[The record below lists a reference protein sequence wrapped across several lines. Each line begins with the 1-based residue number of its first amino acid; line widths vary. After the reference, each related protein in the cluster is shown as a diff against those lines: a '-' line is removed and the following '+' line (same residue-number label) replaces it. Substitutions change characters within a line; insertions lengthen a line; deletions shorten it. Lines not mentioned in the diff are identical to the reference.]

1 MDNITK
7 SRQSYQSY
15 QHQMEESHGMNI
27 GDFTT
32 NHAWNLIQS
41 FMNETADGVSPL
53 LRHQITSYDKF
64 LKEGID
70 NVIRGCSPI
79 VQEIKEDNGCSV
91 RVEMTFDEIRLKK
104 PTITEKNGFVRPM
117 YPNEARLRNDTY
129 AAKTETSVHIRVIV
143 TELSGLTTT
152 HLTTVPRVS
161 IGSIPIMIGSCA
173 CSLLGMNPKERRE
186 KGECTYDDGGYF
198 IINGGERVIM
208 SQEMITENQLF
219 VFQGGRSSRYMYLG
233 ELKSAPEEREGFVR
247 GYCIKLMK
255 TKEKGNVLRINIP
268 KIRMDIPIVTLFRA
282 IGITKDE
289 EIARMVIGDLNH
301 PHASVY
307 WKLLKPSIVEAD
319 SIHTEYQALEILS
332 GNTSLSAKI
341 PTPERIEFVRKI
353 LREDFLPHLGT
364 SPVKKGWFMGYSAM
378 RILRCS
384 IGLEGYDD
392 RDSYTNKR
400 AELAGTLMSR
410 LFYQYWSSKMVRDIR
425 SAVQKELTSGAW
437 RATRNYKDVVNATNI
452 FKIIRTTTIDAGL
465 KYSLATGNFGMK
477 NTIGKVG
484 VSQVLT
490 RLNRNSMMSHLRRL
504 STPLEKSGKLVAP
517 RKLHPTCWGIIC
529 PSETP
534 EGESVGV
541 VKNLTVTC
549 LITNGSSS
557 LPVRSWLQK
566 YVILTENLTTPE
578 SNIITNFTRVWVNG
592 DLYGYVNDGLKLL
605 HLARH
610 NRSTGVFHPMT
621 TIYMTGHDLYI
632 QTDQGRI
639 LRPLLKIGP
648 DGNLNIPKDALELLR
663 YGEIDWTTLVR
674 DPEGKRSQSWIEYMD
689 TNEINSAMVLMGPR
703 YQNPDIDY
711 THMEIHPATALGTMA
726 SLIPFPD
733 HNQAPR
739 NTYQSAMGKQAMGVY
754 ATNYLDRMDTAGS
767 VLCYPQKPLVYN
779 HMDKYFKNTNLP
791 NGLNAVVA
799 IMCFTGYNQE
809 DSVLLNK
816 DAVDR
821 GLFRSFFYRT
831 YRDEEKKNAS
841 TSEEE
846 KFCRPDRMRTEGMRH
861 GSYEKLNDE
870 GFVPVNTWVSGN
882 DVIMGKVSPLRDS
895 SESSSKMK
903 GSRVGIAGVGGDDD
917 VMYRDLSKTL
927 KPNESGY
934 IDHVYRNINGDGYYV
949 MKVRVRSERIPTIGD
964 KFSSRHGQK
973 GTCGMVV
980 PAQDMPFNIDGIRPD
995 IIINPHAIPS
1005 RMTIAQVVECVLGKA
1020 GCLAG
1025 SFGNG
1030 TPFEPFDIQKIGDAL
1045 EQQGMERWGN
1055 ESLMSGITGEVLPCK
1070 IFIGP
1075 TFYQRLKHMVDDKIH
1090 SRSSGPVVMLTRQP
1104 AEGRSRDGG
1113 HRFGEMER
1121 DCMISHGTSTFLKE
1135 RMLDVSD
1142 KFPVTIS
1149 KTSGRIAVTDP
1160 AEGTYRELGDDSSKQ
1175 FSHLY
1180 MPAAMK
1186 LLLQEI
1192 ESIGI
1197 VSKMITA

>member
-1 MDNITK
+1 METIATG
-7 SRQSYQSY
+7 RQII
-15 QHQMEESHGMNI
+15 GMNI
-27 GDFTT
+27 TDFTT
-32 NHAWNLIQS
+32 SHAWSLVNA

-79 VQEIKEDNGCSV
+79 VQEIREDNGSTV
-91 RVEMTFDEIRLKK
+91 RVEMTFDDIRLKK

-129 AAKTETSVHIRVIV
+129 AAKTDTTVYIKVVV
-143 TELSGLTTT
+143 TEMSGLATT
-152 HLTTVPRVS
+152 HESTVPRVS
-161 IGSIPIMIGSCA
+161 IGSIPIMIGCCA
-173 CSLLGMNPKERRE
+173 CSLLGMTPRERRE

-219 VFQGGRSSRYMYLG
+219 VFQGGRSSRYMFLG

-255 TKEKGNVLRINIP
+255 TKEKGNVLRVNIP
-268 KIRMDIPIVTLFRA
+268 KIRMDIPLITLFRA

-289 EIARMVIGDLNH
+289 EIARMVVGDLSH
-301 PHASVY
+301 PHASVF
-307 WKLLKPSIVEAD
+307 WKLLKPSIMEAD
-319 SIHTEYQALEILS
+319 DVPTEYQALESLA
-332 GNTSLSAKI
+332 GNTSLTSKV
-341 PTPERIEFVRKI
+341 PLSERIDFVRKI
-353 LREDFLPHLGT
+353 LREDFLPHLG
-364 SPVKKGWFMGYSAM
+364 PNPLKKGWFMGYSAM
-378 RILRCS
+378 RILRSS

-425 SAVQKELTSGAW
+425 SAVHKELTSGAW

-549 LITNGSSS
+549 LITNGASS
-557 LPVRSWLQK
+557 LPVRSWLADK
-566 YVILTENLTTPE
+566 VILTETLKTPNSHYTTHY
-578 SNIITNFTRVWVNG
+578 TRVWVNG
-592 DLYGYVNDGLKLL
+592 DLYGFVENGLKLL
-605 HLARH
+605 HQARQ
-610 NRSTGVFHPMT
+610 NRSSGVFHPMT
-621 TIYMTGHDLYI
+621 TIYMKGRDLHI

-639 LRPLLKIGP
+639 LRPLLKIGE
-648 DGNLNIPKDALELLR
+648 DGRLNIPKEALELLR
-663 YGEIDWTTLVR
+663 AGEVDWTTLVR
-674 DPEGKRSQSWIEYMD
+674 DPEGRRKDSWIEYMD

-703 YQNPDIDY
+703 YQKDDIAY

-779 HMDKYFKNTNLP
+779 HMDKYFKNTSLP

-846 KFCRPDRMRTEGMRH
+846 KFCRPDRMRTERMRH

-882 DVIMGKVSPLRDS
+882 DVIMGKVSPLRES
-895 SESSSKMK
+895 SESGSGSAKSKSS
-903 GSRVGIAGVGGDDD
+903 GARGRTGAGAGGDED
-917 VMYRDLSKTL
+917 VTYRDLSKTL

-980 PAQDMPFNIDGIRPD
+980 PAQDMPFNAGGIRPD

-1005 RMTIAQVVECVLGKA
+1005 RMTIAQIVECVLGKA

-1030 TPFEPFDIQKIGDAL
+1030 TPFEPFDIQNIGDAL

-1055 ESLMSGITGEVLPCK
+1055 ETLMSGITGEVLPCK

-1121 DCMISHGTSTFLKE
+1121 DCMISHGTSVFLKE

-1142 KFPVTIS
+1142 KFPVTVS

-1160 AEGTYRELGDDSSKQ
+1160 GEGTYRDLDDDNSKQ